1 MADNISMNM
10 MSIEQRRTNSI
21 VQAPGHVN
29 RYGITSDKPS
39 AAGQSTGTG
48 QPSFAEVFEKA
59 STQKGELVISK
70 HAEMRL
76 KTRNIQITDLQ
87 KHRISQALDKAREK
101 GVKDP
106 LVMMD
111 DLALVANT
119 KSRTVITAVSSSELK
134 QNIFT
139 NIDGAVFA

>member
-1 MADNISMNM
+1 MAENF
-10 MSIEQRRTNSI
+10 
-21 VQAPGHVN
+21 PVN
-29 RYGITSDKPS
+29 RINIERQRAESFMARPESVNRFGIPANRPPAVGP
-39 AAGQSTGTG
+39 AAGSGNPT
-48 QPSFAEVFEKA
+48 FAEVFGRVQ
-59 STQKGELVISK
+59 TQKDDLVISK

-76 KTRNIQITDLQ
+76 RTRNIQITDQ
-87 KHRISQALDKAREK
+87 EKQRISQALDKAKEK

-111 DLALVANT
+111 NLALVANT
-119 KSRTVITAVSSSELK
+119 KSRTVITAVCSSELK